1 MSSHMPV
8 INDTVIG
15 KLNPITKIAAVFA
28 LGLSALAWPDFMLG
42 LILVVLLL
50 VVSFLAH
57 IQRDFAKIMF
67 GFGIPVTVMLMFIQ
81 GLYSP
86 KNRTALLDF
95 GFAQLGL
102 EGVLY
107 AAKVVVSLLVFLGSF
122 YIMNKTTYVG
132 AMVSALTSV
141 GLSAKVGY
149 LVLAS
154 LNVVPQMQR
163 RMAVIQEAQS
173 ARGLDASGGVIAR
186 IKAYIPLLGPVVMSS
201 LTDAQERGMTLETR
215 GFGITGVKQTSYVK
229 VSWNAADKVLNWI
242 FVLFLI
248 AVVAVSVCIRIGVI
262 PSPVSWGGK

>member
-1 MSSHMPV
+1 MPV

-28 LGLSALAWPDFMLG
+28 LGLSALAWPDFTLG

-173 ARGLDASGGVIAR
+173 ACGLDASGGVIAR

-201 LTDAQERGMTLETR
+201 LTDAQER
-215 GFGITGVKQTSYVK
+215 V
-229 VSWNAADKVLNWI
+229 
-242 FVLFLI
+242 
-248 AVVAVSVCIRIGVI
+248 
-262 PSPVSWGGK
+262 